1 MIVTQSLEVETTH
14 ENQMVDI
21 TDKVRKAV
29 GRVSEGLVTVFVTHS
44 SAAII
49 TIECEPG
56 LVKDFPAMLE
66 RIIPKG
72 IEYEHHRKWH
82 DYNGHSHVKASL
94 LGPSLSIP
102 ITKGELVLGEWQQ
115 VVLLELDVRPRKRT
129 VVVQALGEPSVP
141 A

>member
-1 MIVTQSLEVETTH
+1 MAVVTKSFEVETTH

-29 GRVSEGLVTVFVTHS
+29 GKISEGLVTVFVTHS

-49 TIECEPG
+49 TIEHEPG
-56 LVKDFPAMLE
+56 LEKDFPAMLE
-66 RIIPKG
+66 RVAPKG
-72 IEYEHHRKWH
+72 LEYEHHRKWH

-94 LGPSLSIP
+94 LGPSLTIP
-102 ITKGELVLGEWQQ
+102 VTKGELVLGEWQQ

-129 VVVQALGEPSVP
+129 VVVQAMGETFV
-141 A
+141 